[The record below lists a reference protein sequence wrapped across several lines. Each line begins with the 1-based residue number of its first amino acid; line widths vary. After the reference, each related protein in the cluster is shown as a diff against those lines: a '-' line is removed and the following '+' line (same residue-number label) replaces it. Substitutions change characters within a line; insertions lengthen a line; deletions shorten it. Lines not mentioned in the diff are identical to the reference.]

1 MGIWREDDFEEK
13 ILEVEIVFDIN
24 VVWGIWREDDL
35 DEKVKVDIDKEAER
49 ELGKVID
56 IEVDFVLIDIGIVS
70 LFDIMFVEGE
80 FEINIDK
87 GKFMAE
93 LVLWENKVA
102 NGILNIVSG
111 E

>member
-93 LVLWENKVA
+93 LVLWENKVV